1 MSSPEPSARRFAQQ
15 TSQEH
20 VALDHKLEQLHR
32 TTEQLQQ
39 LWLTWQEQ
47 LRQLLKF
54 LQGHF
59 AAEERGGYFCHVV
72 QHAPWLKEQVDRL
85 HAQHEQLHH
94 QLDQLAARAE
104 HAQVELLAP
113 MVEQLAQW
121 IHQLQQHEQ
130 QENRL
135 LQEAFT
141 QDMAE
146 GD

>member
-1 MSSPEPSARRFAQQ
+1 MSSSEPSARRFAQQ

-20 VALDHKLEQLHR
+20 VALDHKLEQLQH

-39 LWLTWQEQ
+39 HWSSWQEQ

-59 AAEERGGYFCHVV
+59 AAEERGGYFCQVV

-85 HAQHEQLHH
+85 YAQHEQLHQ
-94 QLDQLAARAE
+94 QLNHMAAQAE
-104 HAQVELLAP
+104 HVQVELLVP
-113 MVEQLAQW
+113 LVERLGQWVQL
-121 IHQLQQHEQ
+121 LQQHEEE
-130 QENRL
+130 ENRL

>member
-1 MSSPEPSARRFAQQ
+1 MNLPEPDARRFAQQ

-20 VALDHKLEQLHR
+20 VALDHKLEQLER
-32 TTEQLQQ
+32 TTEQVQQ
-39 LWLTWQEQ
+39 FWSAWQEQ

-59 AAEERGGYFCHVV
+59 AAEERGGYFCQVV

-85 HAQHEQLHH
+85 YAQHEQLQR
-94 QLDQLAARAE
+94 QLSQAAAQAE
-104 HAQVELLAP
+104 HVQVELLAP
-113 MVEQLAQW
+113 LVEQLAQW
-121 IHQLQQHEQ
+121 THQLQEHEQ
-130 QENRL
+130 EENRL

>member
-1 MSSPEPSARRFAQQ
+1 MSSPESSAHRFAQQ

-20 VALDHKLEQLHR
+20 VALDRKLEQLGR
-32 TTEQLQQ
+32 STEQLQQ
-39 LWLTWQEQ
+39 LWASWQEQ

-59 AAEERGGYFCHVV
+59 AAEERGGYFGQVV

-85 HAQHEQLHH
+85 YAQHEQLHQ
-94 QLDQLAARAE
+94 QLAQMAARAE
-104 HAQVELLAP
+104 HGQVELLAP
-113 MVEQLAQW
+113 LVQQLHAW
-121 IHQLQQHEQ
+121 MQLLEQHEEA
-130 QENRL
+130 ENHL
-135 LQEAFT
+135 LQEAFM

>member
-1 MSSPEPSARRFAQQ
+1 MSSSESPAHRFAQQ

-20 VALDHKLEQLHR
+20 VALDHKLEQLSR
-32 TTEQLQQ
+32 STEQLQQ
-39 LWLTWQEQ
+39 LWASWQEQ

-59 AAEERGGYFCHVV
+59 AAEERGGYFCQVV

-85 HAQHEQLHH
+85 HAQHEQLRH
-94 QLDQLAARAE
+94 QLTQMAARAE
-104 HAQVELLAP
+104 HGQVELLAP
-113 MVEQLAQW
+113 LVEQLRSW
-121 IHQLQQHEQ
+121 TQLLEQHEEA
-130 QENRL
+130 ENRL